1 MSSISLGPFVLPA
14 GAVLLLLALGVAA
27 LTGWLAGGEARAR
40 VATKLV
46 DLFIV
51 AVIVARVAF
60 VLRWLE
66 VYRDAPLTALDVRD
80 GGFDPWAGVAAVLV
94 LAAWQA
100 WRTPALRRAVA
111 TGAAAGLLAWGGG
124 SWLLQVLVSSERPVM
139 SSVELATLEGAP
151 VTLPSLAKG
160 RVTVVNLWATW
171 CPPCRREM
179 PVLAKAQRREPG
191 VVFVFANQRE
201 EAAIIRGYLEAERLE
216 LQNVLLDAQGRLPR
230 ETGSPGLPTTLFYDA
245 EGRLVDAHMGAL
257 SEASLAAKL
266 SRVGALQPS
275 QHTPGQGRP

>member
-14 GAVLLLLALGVAA
+14 GAVLLFLALGVAA
-27 LTGWLAGGEARAR
+27 MTGGLVGGEAKAR

-46 DLFIV
+46 DLFVV

-60 VLRWLE
+60 VLRWLAA
-66 VYRDAPLTALDVRD
+66 YREAPLTALDLRD
-80 GGFDPWAGVAAVLV
+80 GGLDPWAGAAAVLV
-94 LAAWQA
+94 LTAWQA
-100 WRTPALRRAVA
+100 WRKPALRRALA
-111 TGAAAGLLAWGGG
+111 AGAAAGLLAWGGG
-124 SWLLQVLVSSERPVM
+124 LWLLQAIQPSERPVM
-139 SSVELATLEGAP
+139 PSFELATLEGDP
-151 VTLPSLAKG
+151 VAIAALAKG
-160 RVTVVNLWATW
+160 RPSVVNLWATW

-201 EAAIIRGYLEAERLE
+201 GPEVIRRYLDAEGLE
-216 LQNVLLDAQGRLPR
+216 LRNVLLDAEGRLPR

-245 EGRLVDAHMGAL
+245 QGRLVDAHMGAL

-266 SRVGALQPS
+266 ARVRVLQPS
-275 QHTPGQGRP
+275 QHTPGEDRP

>member
-1 MSSISLGPFVLPA
+1 MSSISLGPFVLPT
-14 GAVLLLLALGVAA
+14 GAVLLLVALGVGAV
-27 LTGWLAGGEARAR
+27 TGWMLGREAKAR

-66 VYRDAPLTALDVRD
+66 VYREAPLTALDIRD
-80 GGFDPWAGVAAVLV
+80 GGFDPWAGVGAVLV
-94 LAAWQA
+94 LTAWQA
-100 WRTPALRRAVA
+100 RRKPALRRALA
-111 TGAAAGLLAWGGG
+111 TGVAAGLLAWGGG
-124 SWLLQVLVSSERPVM
+124 SWLLQAIQSDRPVM
-139 SSVELATLEGAP
+139 PSVELATLEGAP
-151 VTLPSLAKG
+151 VAIASLAKG
-160 RVTVVNLWATW
+160 RPSVVNLWATW

-179 PVLAKAQRREPG
+179 PVLAKAQRREAG

-201 EAAIIRGYLEAERLE
+201 GPEVIRRYLEAEGLE
-216 LQNVLLDAQGRLPR
+216 LRNVLLDAEGLLPR

-266 SRVGALQPS
+266 SRVRAP
-275 QHTPGQGRP
+275 